1 MQSNNPFFDDLAR
14 LASGAVGNLA
24 GLRQEFEQLARQQ
37 MERVAG
43 EMGLVSREE
52 FEAVEAM
59 ARLAREENESL
70 AARVAAL
77 EAEVEKLKAKPTGAA
92 KRTSKAKPAS
102 AKAKSGESDKA

>member
-59 ARLAREENESL
+59 AGWRARKTRS
-70 AARVAAL
+70 
-77 EAEVEKLKAKPTGAA
+77 
-92 KRTSKAKPAS
+92 
-102 AKAKSGESDKA
+102 

>member
-59 ARLAREENESL
+59 ARLAREENEIL
-70 AARVAAL
+70 TARVAAL
-77 EAEVEKLKAKPTGAA
+77 EAEVEALKAKPASSARRSG
-92 KRTSKAKPAS
+92 KAKPAS
-102 AKAKSGESDKA
+102 AKPKADESGTA